1 VSAAE
6 DGIFLLLNDR
16 VHQNIHDYVNDGM
29 TVSIWQDGGVTESH
43 AATSEAGPLSVRTIS
58 EVDELRALA
67 DPTRLALL
75 SALMDLRNGELPIM
89 SVKELAGRLGEPQT
103 KLYRHIKQ
111 LEAVGLV
118 KVAATRMVSGILEQ
132 RYQASQRDF
141 DIAGGLLRRHAPESE
156 AVLHAMISNFR
167 DDLIVAMRAESLAP
181 EAADPAPEYLRPKLF
196 AFEARVTPEQAEQI
210 RARLGEITQEIAAA
224 DSHGSPPGS
233 VPVSVFIGYY
243 SPPEPDES

>member
-6 DGIFLLLNDR
+6 GSIFLLLNGR
-16 VHQNIHDYVNDGM
+16 VIQNIHVYVNDGM

-43 AATSEAGPLSVRTIS
+43 AAAGGAGPYIRTIS

-75 SALMDLRNGELPIM
+75 SALMDQRNGELPIM
-89 SVKELAGRLGEPQT
+89 SAKELAARLDEPQT

-111 LEAVGLV
+111 LEAVGLI

-132 RYQASQRDF
+132 RYQANQRDF
-141 DIAGGLLRRHAPESE
+141 DIASGLLRRHAPESE

-167 DDLIVAMRAESLAP
+167 DGLMVAMRAEGLAP
-181 EAADPAPEYLRPKLF
+181 DDASPPPEHLRPKLF
-196 AFEARVTPEQAEQI
+196 AFEARVSPEQAEAI
-210 RARLGEITQEIAAA
+210 RARLGEVTLEIAAA
-224 DSHGSPPGS
+224 DSHEAPPGS
-233 VPVSVFIGYY
+233 VPVSIFIGYY
-243 SPPEPDES
+243 SPPEADEA

>member
-1 VSAAE
+1 
-6 DGIFLLLNDR
+6 
-16 VHQNIHDYVNDGM
+16 VNDG
-29 TVSIWQDGGVTESH
+29 TAVSIWQDRGVTESQTE
-43 AATSEAGPLSVRTIS
+43 AAGEAGPLAVRTIS
-58 EVDELRALA
+58 EVEELRALA

-75 SALMDLRNGELPIM
+75 SALMDQRNGELPIM
-89 SVKELAGRLGEPQT
+89 SAKELAARLGEPQT

-111 LEAVGLV
+111 LEAVGLI

-167 DDLIVAMRAESLAP
+167 DGLMVAMRAESLAP
-181 EAADPAPEYLRPKLF
+181 DEAAPRPEHLRSKLF
-196 AFEARVTPEQAEQI
+196 AFEARVSPEQAEAI

-224 DSHGSPPGS
+224 DSHDAPPGS
-233 VPVSVFIGYY
+233 VPVSIFIGYY
-243 SPPEPDES
+243 SPPDPGSG